1 MSPQFRRLTPL
12 CLSLSVLLAACGG
25 DGAGAPR
32 ATTPDTT
39 PSDITRKI
47 TVVPSLGQIRQADV
61 IVTQLSTGKEV
72 VRDVTGTSGIIIF
85 DKIPSNVGIV
95 KIEVRGNANSVYF
108 DESLGQFVPFQG
120 SMHTIFNLIDDTSV
134 AITPWTEAAYQYALT
149 LSKNKIPTLA
159 QLTTAFDVFA
169 KQAGTPILY
178 TTPTMVDDQ
187 ADLAKLNAVQSDA
200 YALSLA
206 TLAYQARQTL
216 GNTEPTPALQV
227 LRAFSADAVD
237 GKIDGIG
244 ATGALANLPYQ
255 SNGFFD
261 EYSNQINRLIAN
273 FGLSDNLRNVLQ
285 PKAPELPP
293 VATDPS
299 IQIIGDSAIT
309 EFQPVS
315 KTTALEGSDVV
326 YRWLDANN
334 GFIAVY
340 IQEDGKIRQINYSPT
355 PNKAY
360 QCFDVG
366 CVGVTV
372 TNGGRQIN
380 FNNTPMESSGVKLN
394 GSLIAISPP
403 STDNQISTTGA
414 ISTTSFALLNFQ
426 PDTVGFESLID
437 TETFGGETFT
447 FTQGNTATLKVQTDA
462 TGRVSFASLQAANR
476 DWRCSGRQACQ
487 GLEIANASSS
497 NLLSMTLKV
506 NNAKLKDLTNPNDEI
521 SLQTGQINGSMTAA
535 AATLYRDLPLST
547 TGSIRVN
554 DSTDEILAAQYQAVT
569 RNAQAVK
576 QVTVGTTQFK
586 LVVEQNQVTQNSTAS
601 LEVYS
606 SGQRFGCN
614 TNCGNI
620 TISSQGLVS
629 LDMSSVVLSVLDGAT
644 AQPLKLDAKLQLTPA
659 VQGSM
664 TTTAAAL
671 KTFTPTRS
679 AINANN
685 EWFTLHFELP
695 QNGSSMDVRF
705 HHSSLIATSVILNIG
720 NGAESYSCY
729 NPQRTTDDVVC
740 SGISISENKRGVRF
754 INTKLKGGSSTNASQ
769 LITLN
774 SNGGFVVAQGR

>member
-12 CLSLSVLLAACGG
+12 CLSLSLLLAACGG
-25 DGAGAPR
+25 DGAGAPS
-32 ATTPDTT
+32 ASNPNTT
-39 PSDITRKI
+39 PSEITRKI

-61 IVTQLSTGKEV
+61 IVTQLSTGKEIA
-72 VRDVTGTSGIIIF
+72 REVTGTSGIIIF
-85 DKIPSNVGIV
+85 DKIPSNVGII
-95 KIEVRGNANSVYF
+95 KIEVRATANSVYF
-108 DESLGQFVPFQG
+108 DEALNQFVPFQG

-149 LSKNKIPTLA
+149 LSKNKTPTLA
-159 QLTTAFDVFA
+159 QLTTAFDTFA
-169 KQAGTPILY
+169 KQAGTPILHNP
-178 TTPTMVDDQ
+178 PTMVDDQ
-187 ADLAKLNAVQSDA
+187 TDLAKLTAVQGDA

-227 LRAFSADAVD
+227 LRAFSLDAVD
-237 GKIDGIG
+237 GKIDGQG

-255 SNGFFD
+255 SSGFFD

-273 FGLSDNLRNVLQ
+273 FKLSDNLRTVLQ

-299 IQIIGDSAIT
+299 LQVLGDSAIT

-315 KTTALEGSDVV
+315 KTTALEGTDVV

-340 IQEDGKIRQINYSPT
+340 IQENGKIRQINFSPT

-366 CVGVTV
+366 CAGVTV

-403 STDNQISTTGA
+403 STDNQISVVGS

-426 PDTVGFESLID
+426 PDTFGFESLID
-437 TETFGGETFT
+437 TATLGGETFI
-447 FTQGNTATLKVQTDA
+447 FRQGNTATLTVQTDA
-462 TGRVSFASLQAANR
+462 TGRVTFASLQAANR
-476 DWRCSGRQACQ
+476 DWRCQGRQACQ
-487 GLEIANASSS
+487 GLEVVNASST
-497 NLLSMTLKV
+497 NQLLITLKV
-506 NNAKLKDLTNPNDEI
+506 NNAQLQDLNNATDTI
-521 SLQTGQINGSMTAA
+521 SLPTGQINGSMTAA
-535 AATLYRDLPLST
+535 AATTYRDLPLST

-554 DSTDEILAAQYQAVT
+554 DTTDEILAAQYQVVT

-576 QVTVGTTQFK
+576 QVTVATPQLK
-586 LVVEQNQVTQNSTAS
+586 MVVEQNQVTQVSTAS
-601 LEVYS
+601 VDVYS
-606 SGQRFGCN
+606 TGKRFTCQ

-620 TISSQGLVS
+620 TISPQGLVS
-629 LDMSSVVLSVLDGAT
+629 LEMSKVIVNTATESLQLDT
-644 AQPLKLDAKLQLTPA
+644 KLQLTPA

-664 TTTAAAL
+664 TSTAAAL
-671 KTFTPTRS
+671 KTFAPTRS
-679 AINANN
+679 SINANN
-685 EWFTLHFELP
+685 EWLTLHFELP

-754 INTKLKGGSSTNASQ
+754 VNTKLKGGSSTNANQ

-774 SNGGFVVAQGR
+774 SNGSVVVAQGR